1 MPSAAAPKRP
11 VGPQA
16 EPTPAGGVHLKPHLT
31 AFEGSLAS
39 LETAPLAVVVD
50 LVRSGRART
59 RPELVTASGLSR
71 KIVTQ
76 RVEQALDAGLLAEDG
91 LAPSSG
97 GRQPR
102 LLRFRADAGYVY
114 AALLGASEM
123 RVAVADLDGRLIED
137 VHEDWSVENGPDE
150 TMARVR
156 RHFEHLAR
164 KTRLGRPWAIGVG
177 VPGPVDFS
185 TGRLVAP
192 PIMPGWDGFSVRSWL
207 RDHYDAPVWV
217 DNDVNLMALGEW
229 TRGAEP
235 DGRDMLFM
243 KVGTGVGAGL
253 VVRGRLLRGQRGAA
267 GDIGHTHITDDP
279 AKICRCGRPGC
290 LEAVASGWAL
300 LIELTERAAES
311 PAFSS
316 AIRRRGHLVLAD
328 VGAAVVAGDDLARE
342 VAGRTAR
349 TIATV
354 AANLVNF
361 CNPGTLVL
369 GGGVL
374 RTGRYFLDVFR
385 EVVLQRV
392 TDLAGQ
398 DLEIRAASMNHMEG
412 VTGAALLAI
421 EHLFSPTTLPRWVE
435 DASPLGHAADLQRLS
450 NAFA

>member
-1 MPSAAAPKRP
+1 MTELQ
-11 VGPQA
+11 GP
-16 EPTPAGGVHLKPHLT
+16 LT
-31 AFEGSLAS
+31 A
-39 LETAPLAVVVD
+39 LESAPLALVID

-59 RPELVTASGLSR
+59 RPELVTATGLSR
-71 KIVTQ
+71 KIITQ
-76 RVEQALDAGLLAEDG
+76 RVEQAIDAGLLAEDG

-102 LLRFRADAGYVY
+102 LLRFRADAGHVY

-123 RVAVADLDGRLIED
+123 TVAVADLDGRLIED
-137 VHEDWSVENGPDE
+137 VHEDWSVEDGPDE
-150 TMARVR
+150 TMEHVR
-156 RHFEHLAR
+156 RHFDHLAQ
-164 KTRLGRPWAIGVG
+164 KTRLGRPWAIGIG

-229 TRGAEP
+229 TRGSAP

-279 AKICRCGRPGC
+279 AKVCRCGKTGC

-300 LIELTERAAES
+300 LIEATERAAES
-311 PAFSS
+311 PAFSA
-316 AIRRRGHLVLAD
+316 AIRRRGHLTLAD
-328 VGAAVVAGDDLARE
+328 VGAAVVAADDLARE
-342 VAGRTAR
+342 LVGRAAR

-361 CNPGTLVL
+361 CNPGALVL

-374 RTGRYFLDVFR
+374 RTGGYFLDVFR
-385 EVVLQRV
+385 EVILRRV

-398 DLEIRAASMNHMEG
+398 GLEVRAASMDHMEG
-412 VTGAALLAI
+412 VTGAALLAV
-421 EHLFSPTTLPRWVE
+421 EHLFNPATLPRWVE
-435 DASPLGHAADLQRLS
+435 DGSPLGHAADLQRLS
-450 NAFA
+450 NAFS